1 MKSVENKFEKNPPEA
16 GITQSGQFIMT
27 YLPKGAPE
35 IYDRKNGEDA
45 E

>member
-16 GITQSGQFIMT
+16 GVMQSGQFIMA
-27 YLPKGAPE
+27 YLPKSAPE
-35 IYDRKNGEDA
+35 IDDRKNGEDA